1 MSSPPPIPPSLSALG
16 LPPRLTL
23 SPDGSLGIKT
33 PAAPTESL
41 EVVGSAIISE
51 QVTVAGLTVTGSN
64 AAVTMLQTPT
74 TITGPVTLTDG
85 FTMPALGFAANL
97 GALQVTAGGLVGIG
111 TVPNGAGGVVLDLG
125 GAGGISA
132 GSVSAAGTVTASA
145 GFFGDSAG
153 LTGFAPSARTDTTN
167 AANITAGTLGT
178 ARLPAR
184 LPAVVSAG
192 GFVGVGANAPPA
204 GATRGLAGAP
214 RLDLVAEALTARPC
228 AIPPSPMTAAE
239 TVFGAGSDAVSNAV
253 HLAGTYTAAASTE
266 APGTAAWFALD
277 ADTENVWQSIAEY
290 TPSYA
295 PAGVPVT
302 TRDAQNV
309 TYAGHYIQL
318 AAQIANSS
326 GMAVTG
332 YEITAG
338 SAFTAPAS
346 WVLLGSVLG
355 NTWTVL
361 DAVTDAPPFT
371 GGGGGAARFGIVG
384 APAGLAL
391 FRLVIT
397 KTAGGNPATPARAG
411 IASFRL
417 TTTHGV
423 RLSVPLRVSP
433 ADAGAGAAGAGVLVV
448 APNGNVGIGTE
459 TPTAALHIAAAAGA
473 PRFAALGN
481 GGSTIPLAVDALGN
495 LTTTLSDARLKHRIR
510 PLSYGLADIC
520 ALRPVHYEWVPEE
533 AALRGAREQ
542 IGLLAQEVAEVIPE
556 AVAAV
561 AAVAAGA
568 ATTKGS
574 DAPLLSLD
582 ATALIPVLIRAVQ
595 EVTERLERLETR
607 MSRVGAYVVPH
618 GSPESRRG
626 SADADAA

>member
-1 MSSPPPIPPSLSALG
+1 
-16 LPPRLTL
+16 
-23 SPDGSLGIKT
+23 
-33 PAAPTESL
+33 
-41 EVVGSAIISE
+41 
-51 QVTVAGLTVTGSN
+51 
-64 AAVTMLQTPT
+64 
-74 TITGPVTLTDG
+74 
-85 FTMPALGFAANL
+85 
-97 GALQVTAGGLVGIG
+97 
-111 TVPNGAGGVVLDLG
+111 
-125 GAGGISA
+125 
-132 GSVSAAGTVTASA
+132 
-145 GFFGDSAG
+145 
-153 LTGFAPSARTDTTN
+153 
-167 AANITAGTLGT
+167 
-178 ARLPAR
+178 
-184 LPAVVSAG
+184 
-192 GFVGVGANAPPA
+192 
-204 GATRGLAGAP
+204 
-214 RLDLVAEALTARPC
+214 
-228 AIPPSPMTAAE
+228 MTAAE

-266 APGTAAWFALD
+266 APGTAAWYALD
-277 ADTENVWQSIAEY
+277 ADAENVWQSISEY

-295 PAGVPVT
+295 PTGVPVT

-309 TYAGHYIQL
+309 TYAGHYIQV

-371 GGGGGAARFGIVG
+371 GGGGAGGGGRFGIVG
-384 APAGLAL
+384 APTGLAL

-433 ADAGAGAAGAGVLVV
+433 ADTGAGAAGAGVLVV

-556 AVAAV
+556 AVAA
-561 AAVAAGA
+561 AA
-568 ATTKGS
+568 ATKNS
-574 DAPLLSLD
+574 ANEPLLSLD

-618 GSPESRRG
+618 ASPESRRG
-626 SADADAA
+626 SDDTDADAA

>member
-1 MSSPPPIPPSLSALG
+1 
-16 LPPRLTL
+16 
-23 SPDGSLGIKT
+23 
-33 PAAPTESL
+33 
-41 EVVGSAIISE
+41 VSE
-51 QVTVAGLTVTGSN
+51 QVTAAGLTVTGSN
-64 AAVTMLQTPT
+64 AATTTLQTPT

-184 LPAVVSAG
+184 LPATVSAG
-192 GFVGVGANAPPA
+192 GFVGVGATAPPA
-204 GATRGLAGAP
+204 GATRGLTGAP

-239 TVFGAGSDAVSNAV
+239 TVFGAGSDAVSNAA

-277 ADTENVWQSIAEY
+277 ADAENVWQSIAEY
-290 TPSYA
+290 TPDYA

-309 TYAGHYIQL
+309 TYAGHYIQV

-361 DAVTDAPPFT
+361 DAVTDSAALA
-371 GGGGGAARFGIVG
+371 GGGGARFGIVG

-411 IASFRL
+411 IATFRL

-433 ADAGAGAAGAGVLVV
+433 ADAGVGAVGAGVLVV

-510 PLSYGLADIC
+510 PLSYGLSDIC

-556 AVAAV
+556 AVAI
-561 AAVAAGA
+561 AAAA
-568 ATTKGS
+568 TKGS